1 MLALAGTSLS
11 AGASEFS
18 GTIQGISLRP
28 EIGTAIYG
36 YEASGNLG
44 GGSAGTRTFADGKYL
59 LQWSGRAEALL
70 GMVAF
75 RYPFYP
81 IYGATLGGTAEGGLR
96 LWPSSFMSPYF
107 SAGAG
112 VDGVAVTRFGI
123 PFNGGPFN
131 NNLDGLGGVVG
142 DLVLKAGAGGALL
155 DPGQVLVTG
164 LELRMDLSSPGAN
177 VPARAF
183 FGAGL
188 RARYDLHG
196 LIAAGEASLALAP
209 PGRDAALGITSYT
222 DRWTLSASALKTL
235 LWDHLIAGLGVRVRR
250 DSSSTVYDTGLTYLT
265 SGPVDSRVWLI
276 LGWMP

>member
-44 GGSAGTRTFADGKYL
+44 ASSAGTRAFSDGKYL
-59 LQWSGRAEALL
+59 FQWSARAEALL
-70 GMVAF
+70 GEVAF

-81 IYGATLGGTAEGGLR
+81 IYGGTLGGQADAGIR

-107 SAGAG
+107 SGSAG
-112 VDGVAVTRFGI
+112 VDGAAVTRFGI
-123 PFNGGPFN
+123 PFNGGPFV

-142 DLVLKAGAGGALL
+142 DLVVKAGAGGALL

-183 FGAGL
+183 FGADL
-188 RARYDLHG
+188 HARYDLHG
-196 LIAAGEASLALAP
+196 LIAMGEAALALAP
-209 PGRDAALGITSYT
+209 PGHDAALGVTSYT
-222 DRWTLSASALKTL
+222 DRWTLSASAVKTL
-235 LWDHLIAGLGVRVRR
+235 LWDHLFVGLGVRVRR

-265 SGPVDSRVWLI
+265 NGPVDSRLWLI
-276 LGWMP
+276 AGWMP